1 MQGVNALAEIASSL
15 PDFIGGAS
23 RNDDG
28 GQTSSQFFSG
38 EPRRDT
44 RNDATVWEFICSSHN
59 EVASLR
65 QAQDRLCPGARWPVR
80 RLAMTILSKIKKAP
94 RHDNEGLL

>member
-28 GQTSSQFFSG
+28 GQTSSPLFSG
-38 EPRRDT
+38 GTPAGHSTRVKLLILRVLTIYPYCSKRD
-44 RNDATVWEFICSSHN
+44 
-59 EVASLR
+59 
-65 QAQDRLCPGARWPVR
+65 
-80 RLAMTILSKIKKAP
+80 
-94 RHDNEGLL
+94 

>member
-28 GQTSSQFFSG
+28 GQTSSRFFSG

-44 RNDATVWEFICSSHN
+44 RNDEKNC
-59 EVASLR
+59 
-65 QAQDRLCPGARWPVR
+65 DARYNLVNKCELLTNKSPNLHVNTE
-80 RLAMTILSKIKKAP
+80 LYLLILLTCKGCANF
-94 RHDNEGLL
+94 R

>member
-28 GQTSSQFFSG
+28 GQTSSRFFSG

-44 RNDATVWEFICSSHN
+44 RNDDGGS
-59 EVASLR
+59 
-65 QAQDRLCPGARWPVR
+65 RLV
-80 RLAMTILSKIKKAP
+80 LLNKKACE
-94 RHDNEGLL
+94 RKN

>member
-28 GQTSSQFFSG
+28 GQTSSRFFSG

-44 RNDATVWEFICSSHN
+44 RNDDKRVGVCLFFPQRGCF
-59 EVASLR
+59 
-65 QAQDRLCPGARWPVR
+65 PVR
-80 RLAMTILSKIKKAP
+80 TGFIVAMTIKGRGGSLP
-94 RHDNEGLL
+94 VLPHNEFAFPYVRDSSL

>member
-28 GQTSSQFFSG
+28 GQTSSRFFSG

-44 RNDATVWEFICSSHN
+44 RND
-59 EVASLR
+59 
-65 QAQDRLCPGARWPVR
+65 VR
-80 RLAMTILSKIKKAP
+80 EPRAFWSGPAMDHGLSTMDISTN
-94 RHDNEGLL
+94 D